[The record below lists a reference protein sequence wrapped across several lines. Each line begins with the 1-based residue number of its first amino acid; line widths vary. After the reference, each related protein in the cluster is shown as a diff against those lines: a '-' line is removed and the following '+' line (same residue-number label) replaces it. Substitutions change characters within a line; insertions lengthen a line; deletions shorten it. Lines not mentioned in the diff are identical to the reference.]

1 METRLDEL
9 NADPNLACA
18 IIKKFLKESK
28 TPLVTDDVIGLIE
41 KFDPSLATDKMQKVE
56 HLRRSISK
64 LPPANFE
71 TFAYLVMHFHRM
83 LEHNHSNKIEVG
95 LFVQKFQPLF
105 RIKERTFKF
114 FIANANLIFDD
125 FRFKKYKIPLCL
137 FLIIPETIF
146 FLFIILLFSF

>member
-9 NADPNLACA
+9 NTDPNLACA

-28 TPLVTDDVIGLIE
+28 SPLVTDDVIALIE
-41 KFDPSLATDKMQKVE
+41 KFDPNLATDKSQKVE

-64 LPPANFE
+64 LPSVNFE
-71 TFAYLVMHFHRM
+71 TFAYLVMHFHRV
-83 LEHNHSNKIEVG
+83 LSHNHSNKIEVS

-114 FIANANLIFDD
+114 FIVNADLIFSD
-125 FRFKKYKIPLCL
+125 FRFKKLAD
-137 FLIIPETIF
+137 F
-146 FLFIILLFSF
+146 FLN